1 MLIFSH
7 RGVAHDGADE
17 NSVKAFCHALE
28 HGIDGIELDIRL
40 TRDGVAVVTHDKDLR
55 RTAGNNRKIESFL
68 SKELCEIPLRRG
80 SSIPELDEVTSH
92 VPPPMLF
99 DIEIKDI
106 AAFRA
111 VAKKLRTSKT
121 LRDRTM
127 ISSFHKGVIE
137 LAEEEIPDVRKF
149 FLARRWFMRPAKFQ
163 EWAQRVR
170 LTGLGFPYTA
180 WTPSRVIWTRERGL
194 LTLAWELFPIRSTAR
209 RAKRLVELGLD
220 VVIVNQPLVYVEAR
234 KRVVSGGGFES
245 RSS

>member
-55 RTAGNNRKIESFL
+55 RIAGNNRKIESLL
-68 SKELCEIPLRRG
+68 SKELREIPLRRG
-80 SSIPELDEVTSH
+80 SSIPELDEVTAH

-106 AAFRA
+106 EAFQA

-121 LRDRTM
+121 LRDRTI

-137 LAEEEIPDVRKF
+137 LAEKEIPDVRKF
-149 FLARRWFMRPAKFQ
+149 LLVRRWFMRPLKFQ
-163 EWAQRVR
+163 EWAKAVH

-180 WTPSRVIWTRERGL
+180 WTQDRVAWTQDRTL
-194 LTLAWELFPIRSTAR
+194 LAVAWELFPIRSTVR
-209 RAKRLVELGLD
+209 RAARLVDLGLD

-234 KRVVSGGGFES
+234 KRLVHA
-245 RSS
+245 